1 MEGRLDSVERR
12 LYSVGERLYSLETG
26 QVKVVLVAAV
36 AILFVFA
43 IIPVMAH
50 VVPGHVVISEV
61 CVRGAGGAFDE
72 FVELYNP
79 TDSEI
84 HLSGWKLQYKSAT
97 GTEWRNKAGE
107 GLPADEKIGAHK
119 FFLLFRRL

>member
-1 MEGRLDSVERR
+1 MRSRIRR
-12 LYSVGERLYSLETG
+12 EAWVRIILIMITTTFLFC
-26 QVKVVLVAAV
+26 VVPTA
-36 AILFVFA
+36 
-43 IIPVMAH
+43 AH

-84 HLSGWKLQYKSAT
+84 HLSG
-97 GTEWRNKAGE
+97 
-107 GLPADEKIGAHK
+107 
-119 FFLLFRRL
+119 